1 MAVGGNGRL
10 DEVLAAIKKLADGR
24 LCATGPMEYAIAAAL
39 NGDRSHQEVFRAA
52 LRQRAELTTRR
63 LNAIDGITA
72 VAPAAAFYSMP
83 RVALP
88 PGTTDA
94 DYVLALLR
102 ATGVLCV
109 YGSGF
114 GTRPEDGFF
123 RVVFL
128 APPDE
133 LSQIYDD
140 IAEFTRTFLTPG

>member
-1 MAVGGNGRL
+1 
-10 DEVLAAIKKLADGR
+10 
-24 LCATGPMEYAIAAAL
+24 LCATGPMEYAITAAL
-39 NGDRSHQEVFRAA
+39 TGDRSHQETFREA
-52 LRQRAELTTRR
+52 LRERGELTTRR

-72 VAPAAAFYSMP
+72 VAPSAAFYSMP

-123 RVVFL
+123 RGVFL
-128 APPDE
+128 ASPDE
-133 LSQIYDD
+133 LSAIYDE
-140 IAEFTRTFLTPG
+140 IGEFPQPLLANEG